1 MTKSLGNVLIRADL
15 NVPITN
21 GKIADNF
28 RIKQALSSIEQIK
41 NFSKTITFTSHL
53 GRPRGSD
60 LNFSLEPIAEE
71 MKKILDEDVV
81 FINDDIRKLSLTFHS
96 QYASKMYVLENLRF
110 YEGEKESNTEF
121 AQCLAKPFD
130 TFILDAFGAAHR
142 KHASI
147 VEVGKYINSYQGP
160 LMNKE
165 INELQSLLKS
175 PSSPYTVIMGGA
187 KLSDKLNL
195 INKLLPKVDNLIL
208 GGGMCFTFLK
218 SQGYEIGDSMCEND
232 FLNTATELLNSTNG
246 KKIILPNDF
255 GVTKD
260 LLSNHRED
268 KPLEKIKTN
277 DIGFD
282 IGSKTVEMFN
292 EIIYSSNTIFWNG
305 PMGVFENEKFE
316 YGTKEITKSVSQSN
330 AYTIV
335 GGGDTV
341 SAINKYSKIQNF
353 NHVST
358 GGGASMELLEGKKL
372 PGVNIYEPLII

>member
-53 GRPRGSD
+53 GRPNGFD

-81 FINDDIRKLSLTFHS
+81 FINDDIRNLSLTFHS
-96 QYASKMYVLENLRF
+96 QYASKIYVLENLRF

-218 SQGYEIGDSMCEND
+218 SQGYEIGDSLCEND

-255 GVTKD
+255 GVIND

>member
-1 MTKSLGNVLIRADL
+1 MTNNLGNVLIRSDL
-15 NVPITN
+15 NVPISN
-21 GKIADNF
+21 GKITDNF

-41 NFSKTITFTSHL
+41 NISETITFSSHL
-53 GRPRGSD
+53 GRPNGFD
-60 LNFSLEPIAEE
+60 LNFSLESIAEE

-96 QYASKMYVLENLRF
+96 QYASKIYVLENLRF

-277 DIGFD
+277 DIGID

>member
-41 NFSKTITFTSHL
+41 NFSKTITITSHL
-53 GRPRGSD
+53 GRPNGFD

-71 MKKILDEDVV
+71 MKKILEEDVV

-268 KPLEKIKTN
+268 KPLEKIETN

-292 EIIYSSNTIFWNG
+292 KIIYSSNTIFWNG

>member
-1 MTKSLGNVLIRADL
+1 MTKNLGNVLIRADL
-15 NVPITN
+15 NVPIAN

-41 NFSKTITFTSHL
+41 NISKTITFTSHL
-53 GRPRGSD
+53 GRPIGFD

-81 FINDDIRKLSLTFHS
+81 FINDDVRNLSLTFHS
-96 QYASKMYVLENLRF
+96 QYASKIYVLENLRF

-165 INELQSLLKS
+165 INELQSLLNS
-175 PSSPYTVIMGGA
+175 PSSPFTVIMGGA

-218 SQGYEIGDSMCEND
+218 SQGYEIGDSLCEND
-232 FLNTATELLNSTNG
+232 FLNTATEILNSTNG

-255 GVTKD
+255 GVTND

-282 IGSKTVEMFN
+282 IGPKTVEMFN

-335 GGGDTV
+335 GGGDSV

-353 NHVST
+353 SHVST

>member
-1 MTKSLGNVLIRADL
+1 MTNNLGNVLIRSDL
-15 NVPITN
+15 NVPISN
-21 GKIADNF
+21 GKITDNF

-41 NFSKTITFTSHL
+41 NISETITFSSHL
-53 GRPRGSD
+53 GRPNGFD

-81 FINDDIRKLSLTFHS
+81 FINDDIRNLSLTFHS
-96 QYASKMYVLENLRF
+96 QYASKIYVLENLRF

-255 GVTKD
+255 GVAKD

-330 AYTIV
+330 DYTIV

-353 NHVST
+353 SHVST
-358 GGGASMELLEGKKL
+358 GGGASMEFLEGKKL

>member
-1 MTKSLGNVLIRADL
+1 
-15 NVPITN
+15 
-21 GKIADNF
+21 
-28 RIKQALSSIEQIK
+28 
-41 NFSKTITFTSHL
+41 
-53 GRPRGSD
+53 
-60 LNFSLEPIAEE
+60 
-71 MKKILDEDVV
+71 
-81 FINDDIRKLSLTFHS
+81 
-96 QYASKMYVLENLRF
+96 
-110 YEGEKESNTEF
+110 
-121 AQCLAKPFD
+121 
-130 TFILDAFGAAHR
+130 
-142 KHASI
+142 
-147 VEVGKYINSYQGP
+147 
-160 LMNKE
+160 MNKE

-260 LLSNHRED
+260 ILSNHRED

-277 DIGFD
+277 DIGID

>member
-28 RIKQALSSIEQIK
+28 RIKQALSSIEQNK
-41 NFSKTITFTSHL
+41 NISKTITFTRHL
-53 GRPRGSD
+53 GRPNGFD

-96 QYASKMYVLENLRF
+96 QYASKIYVLENLRF

-277 DIGFD
+277 DIGID

>member
-96 QYASKMYVLENLRF
+96 QYASKIYVLENLRF

-277 DIGFD
+277 DIGID

>member
-53 GRPRGSD
+53 GRPNGFD
-60 LNFSLEPIAEE
+60 LNFSLEPVAEE
-71 MKKILDEDVV
+71 IKKILDEDVV

-96 QYASKMYVLENLRF
+96 QYASKIYVLENLRF

-305 PMGVFENEKFE
+305 PMGMFENEKFE

-341 SAINKYSKIQNF
+341 SAC
-353 NHVST
+353 
-358 GGGASMELLEGKKL
+358 LL
-372 PGVNIYEPLII
+372 YTSDAADD